1 MMKKV
6 FFFLLFLLFSVVAFS
21 QPLQGFFLKAWK
33 EKKEEMPLSEKKAAI
48 KEKHTV
54 LIKVN
59 TAKTAT
65 RVSPFL
71 YGNNTN
77 QWMGQ
82 VVTESVLVKQV
93 KKLSPNILRYPGGN
107 FSNIFF
113 WNAEQNKK
121 PVDVPDTILYGDNR
135 LLRKSRFSYGMS
147 NDEKG
152 LSLDN
157 YYKLLEQTGSEGTIC
172 VNAGY
177 ARYGLSEK
185 PVATAAHYA
194 ADWVRYDKGRTR
206 FWEIGNEDYGEWQAG
221 YKIDVTKNKDGQPEI
236 ISGEQYGK
244 IFREFADSMRQAAK
258 EINAIIY
265 IGTTIVEANDHRE
278 IKKNWNNGF
287 FKSAGNAADFFVV
300 HSYYTPYEQNSGAET
315 ILNTAVAVTDSMM
328 SHIQQMCR
336 ENDIAMKP
344 VALTEWNI
352 FAVRSKQQTSFING
366 MHAALVMGEMAK
378 QQYGMACRWDLA
390 NAYADGDD
398 HGLFNKGDEPGMPK
412 WSARPAYYYLYYFQR
427 FFGDR
432 LLASSSTDSSVVTF
446 ASSFSDGK
454 KGLVLVNTSA
464 EKKVAMLQIPGKS
477 SSSACVYSLT
487 GGTDNGSFSQKLF
500 INEKGPQLPAGGPEM
515 FEEIK
520 AWKYTFN
527 NKMKLAL
534 PARSVQYIL
543 ID

>member
-1 MMKKV
+1 MKKV
-6 FFFLLFLLFSVVAFS
+6 VFFLLFLLFSVVAIT

-33 EKKEEMPLSEKKAAI
+33 EKKVEMPLSEKKAAI

-54 LIKVN
+54 FIKVN

-65 RVSPFL
+65 PVSPFL

-82 VVTESVLVKQV
+82 VVTEPVLVKQV

-147 NDEKG
+147 NDEKV

-221 YKIDVTKNKDGQPEI
+221 YKIDVTNNKDGQPEI

-258 EINAIIY
+258 EVNAAIY
-265 IGTTIVEANDHRE
+265 IGATIVEANDHRE
-278 IKKNWNNGF
+278 IKKNWNKGF
-287 FKSAGNAADFFVV
+287 FKSAGNVADFFVV
-300 HSYYTPYEQNSGAET
+300 HSYYTPYGQNSAAEI

-328 SHIQQMCR
+328 SHIRQMCR

-366 MHAALVMGEMAK
+366 MHAALVLGEMAK

-454 KGLVLVNTSA
+454 KGLVLVNASA
-464 EKKVAMLQIPGKS
+464 EKKVAMLQISGKS

-500 INEKGPQLPAGGPEM
+500 INGNGPQLPAGGPEK

-520 AWKYTFN
+520 AWRYTFN
-527 NKMKLAL
+527 NKMKLVL